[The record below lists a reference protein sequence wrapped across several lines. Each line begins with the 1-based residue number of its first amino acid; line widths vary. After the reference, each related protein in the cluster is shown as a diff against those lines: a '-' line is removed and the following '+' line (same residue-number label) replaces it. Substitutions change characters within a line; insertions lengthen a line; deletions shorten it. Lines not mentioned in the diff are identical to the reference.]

1 MSGAL
6 YLVTFDR
13 PEEEPARIPRE
24 DLGYRQEKSSSFPP
38 FAKGKERGIFNISWT
53 AYDITD
59 DIKGVLTAGYTYL
72 VLNEANVSIKDY
84 R

>member
-6 YLVTFDR
+6 HLVTFDR

-38 FAKGKERGIFNISWT
+38 FAKGKERGIFNIS
-53 AYDITD
+53 
-59 DIKGVLTAGYTYL
+59 
-72 VLNEANVSIKDY
+72 
-84 R
+84 